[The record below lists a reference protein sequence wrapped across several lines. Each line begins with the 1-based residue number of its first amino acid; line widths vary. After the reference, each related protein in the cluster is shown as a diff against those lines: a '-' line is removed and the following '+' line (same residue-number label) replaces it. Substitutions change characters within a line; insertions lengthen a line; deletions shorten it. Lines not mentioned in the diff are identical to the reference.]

1 MKIETIDIYWAK
13 LPLAFVWKT
22 SYADQ
27 HYTDTILVRM
37 EGGGHYAWGRAARP
51 ISPGTPPITPWPPFT
66 PCASTWRPRSSGRT
80 SSRPTD
86 LLDRIAFVKGNQ
98 FARAALEITWW
109 VLDAKR
115 RGLPCTGRSAG
126 HGSGWR

>member
-37 EGGGHYAWGRAARP
+37 EGGGHYAWGESRRGVILCQRSPSRQISARGP
-51 ISPGTPPITPWPPFT
+51 ASPG
-66 PCASTWRPRSSGRT
+66 RT
-80 SSRPTD
+80 MR
-86 LLDRIAFVKGNQ
+86 
-98 FARAALEITWW
+98 
-109 VLDAKR
+109 
-115 RGLPCTGRSAG
+115 
-126 HGSGWR
+126 